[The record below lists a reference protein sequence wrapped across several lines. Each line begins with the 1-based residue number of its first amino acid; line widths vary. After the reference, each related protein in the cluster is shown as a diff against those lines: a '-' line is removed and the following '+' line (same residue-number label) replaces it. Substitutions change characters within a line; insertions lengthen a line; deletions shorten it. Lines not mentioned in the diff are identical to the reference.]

1 MWDNPVPEEKRKCYV
16 FEITA
21 VAKAKGYVWAETREE
36 AEELINRKEYDEIDD
51 IVIDE
56 VCDIEDIKEE

>member
-16 FEITA
+16 FEITT

-36 AEELINRKEYDEIDD
+36 AEELINQKEYDEIDD